1 MNEMNEMNDMNG
13 TNELAEPSI
22 TFDGAGKRFGD
33 TWVLEDIEMH
43 VPAGT
48 IVGLIGPSGSGK
60 TTIVRLANGV
70 YRSDSGSVRLLGA
83 DPAEFTAF
91 QRRQIGYLPQHPVLF
106 DELSLWENLNY
117 HASLNGVRFRRRARL
132 TELLDL
138 VELGDDRRKLVREA
152 SGGMQRRL
160 ALAAAMVHRP
170 AVLMLDEPTAGID
183 PILRRRF
190 WEHFRE
196 LRDAGTT
203 LVISTQ
209 YVNEAADCD
218 SVGMLARGRV
228 AAFGTPGELKEQ
240 AFGERPADQDQL
252 DGPVDW
258 DDVFIELVGA
268 DASDDVDS
276 VDTETGERSSEDI
289 TRESA

>member
-1 MNEMNEMNDMNG
+1 MGD
-13 TNELAEPSI
+13 TAKPSI
-22 TFDGAGKRFGD
+22 VFDRAGKRFAD
-33 TWVLEDIEMH
+33 TWVLEDIQMS
-43 VPAGT
+43 VAPGT

-60 TTIVRLANGV
+60 TTMVRLANGV

-83 DPAEFTAF
+83 DPSKFTAF

-117 HASLNGVRFRRRARL
+117 HASLNGVGFRRRARL

-138 VELGDDRRKLVREA
+138 VELTDDRRKLVREA

-160 ALAAAMVHRP
+160 ALAASMVHRP

-190 WEHFRE
+190 WEHFRQ
-196 LRDAGTT
+196 LRDEGTT

-218 SVGMLARGRV
+218 SVAMLARGRV
-228 AAFGTPGELKEQ
+228 AAFGTPEELRTQ
-240 AFGERPADQDQL
+240 AFGERPDDDA
-252 DGPVDW
+252 PIDW

-268 DASDDVDS
+268 DASDDVD
-276 VDTETGERSSEDI
+276 VVGTESDSLVSED
-289 TRESA
+289 SS